1 MSEFGEKA
9 DMVLELLSKKKSLK
23 IEELI
28 QQLSLE
34 DTSLLNFML
43 QGELIVLKNG
53 KASLTDFGAGII
65 SAE

>member
-23 IEELI
+23 VEELI

-34 DTSLLNFML
+34 DTSLLNFMH
-43 QGELIVLKNG
+43 QGELIELKNG

>member
-34 DTSLLNFML
+34 DTSLLNFMH
-43 QGELIVLKNG
+43 QGELIELKNG

>member
-23 IEELI
+23 VEELI

-34 DTSLLNFML
+34 DTSLLNFMH
-43 QGELIVLKNG
+43 QGELIELKNG
-53 KASLTDFGAGII
+53 KASLTDFGAEII

>member
-9 DMVLELLSKKKSLK
+9 DMVLELLSKEKSLK
-23 IEELI
+23 VEELI

-34 DTSLLNFML
+34 DTSLLNFMH
-43 QGELIVLKNG
+43 QGELIELKNG

>member
-9 DMVLELLSKKKSLK
+9 DMILELLSKEKTLK
-23 IEELI
+23 VEELM
-28 QQLSLE
+28 QQLSLK
-34 DTSLLNFML
+34 DTSLLNVMH
-43 QGELIVLKNG
+43 QGELIELKNG

>member
-23 IEELI
+23 VEELI

-43 QGELIVLKNG
+43 QGELIELKNG